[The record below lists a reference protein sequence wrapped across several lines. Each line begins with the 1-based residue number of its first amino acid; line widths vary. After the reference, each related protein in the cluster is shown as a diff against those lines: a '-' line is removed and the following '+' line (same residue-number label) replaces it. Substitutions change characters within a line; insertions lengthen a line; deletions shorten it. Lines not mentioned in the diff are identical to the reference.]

1 MEARQILNRA
11 YVNGAVVCGA
21 IVGLV
26 TESWGWFT
34 LICLACLIGSYYG
47 GEIRTDG
54 KRRRLIGRCSRRA
67 VRIARR
73 FRAGAAVFVRSL
85 LLFATSLRPDGLVG

>member
-1 MEARQILNRA
+1 MGARQKLNRA

-26 TESWGWFT
+26 TESWVWFT
-34 LICLACLIGSYYG
+34 LICLACLIGSCYG

-54 KRRRLIGRCSRRA
+54 KRRR
-67 VRIARR
+67 
-73 FRAGAAVFVRSL
+73 
-85 LLFATSLRPDGLVG
+85 